1 MNVIDITRI
10 PDKDAADVI
19 SNIAKA
25 IEDRFDFLEVNVG
38 YKLGDEPYSLVKEPD
53 PLVVYL
59 RRKDIIFA
67 TQEFI
72 HIKDGRIRFPNSS
85 RMHGLPVREIYAVM
99 HTLYPMRLTCDECSG
114 RTTSD
119 YGEGSEPPHYVGEQ
133 ETCRTCR
140 GSGMYAPYRKYSVV
154 VQITVYEKGAEVGG
168 ENVTYSS
175 DIEENCIDDAIA
187 TAKRR
192 LGISGRI

>member
-1 MNVIDITRI
+1 
-10 PDKDAADVI
+10 
-19 SNIAKA
+19 
-25 IEDRFDFLEVNVG
+25 
-38 YKLGDEPYSLVKEPD
+38 
-53 PLVVYL
+53 
-59 RRKDIIFA
+59 
-67 TQEFI
+67 
-72 HIKDGRIRFPNSS
+72 
-85 RMHGLPVREIYAVM
+85 MHGLPVREIYAVM
-99 HTLYPMRLTCDECSG
+99 HTLYPMHLTCDECSG